1 MKLTSLFMLR
11 HSVLYNSLLPRG
23 LQAARLHCPLDSPGK
38 YTGVGC
44 HALLQGIFP
53 TQGSNP
59 RLCLSCIGRWILYH
73 WAPRKPQSAYSS
85 ALHPEITVFFT
96 KFPWG
101 LETLPPLKDRLE
113 RGRILGRWPPHHS
126 QAWSRF
132 QPQLIPSVRCHEQC
146 ANPTISNHE
155 PKLILNKVNI
165 FTEHAI
171 FSPQKLF

>member
-1 MKLTSLFMLR
+1 MDYR
-11 HSVLYNSLLPRG
+11 LPGSTVHRI
-23 LQAARLHCPLDSPGK
+23 LQASMLEWVAMPFSR
-38 YTGVGC
+38 
-44 HALLQGIFP
+44 
-53 TQGSNP
+53 GSSRP
-59 RLCLSCIGRWILYH
+59 RDQTLVSCVSCIGRWIIYH

-85 ALHPEITVFFT
+85 ALHPEITVFFI

-113 RGRILGRWPPHHS
+113 RGRILGRWPPCHI

-132 QPQLIPSVRCHEQC
+132 QPQLIPSVRCREQC

-155 PKLILNKVNI
+155 PKPILNKVNI

-171 FSPQKLF
+171 FSH